1 MKHLG
6 TKTGGPHHVIN
17 SRRGA
22 SPFLHSVIGGE
33 LQYHSQTTIN
43 LSLSLCLFVYHFP
56 QDSPRCLCPTVCGT
70 TNCTSN
76 CTKSCSNACV
86 FFLRFVVHQIVQ
98 SVLLLFF
105 YVCSENDKSTLKPKT
120 SGFVLFSSSELGS
133 GSGRSQASL
142 QNLDRIT
149 KHVILAHRRFI
160 YLILAIFI
168 VLQMVPHFV
177 PLLITK
183 FRPYTTKINTY

>member
-70 TNCTSN
+70 TNCTTN
-76 CTKSCSNACV
+76 CTKSCSNACFFF

-105 YVCSENDKSTLKPKT
+105 YVCSENDKYAKTQNERFCIVFLIGAWVRIWPQPGQPPKP
-120 SGFVLFSSSELGS
+120 
-133 GSGRSQASL
+133 RSNHKACH
-142 QNLDRIT
+142 IGT
-149 KHVILAHRRFI
+149 
-160 YLILAIFI
+160 
-168 VLQMVPHFV
+168 
-177 PLLITK
+177 
-183 FRPYTTKINTY
+183 

>member
-86 FFLRFVVHQIVQ
+86 FFFAVCRAPNSAVRALVIFLCVLWKWQKYAKTQNERFCIVFLIGAWVRIWPQ
-98 SVLLLFF
+98 PGQPP
-105 YVCSENDKSTLKPKT
+105 KP
-120 SGFVLFSSSELGS
+120 
-133 GSGRSQASL
+133 RSNHKACH
-142 QNLDRIT
+142 IGT
-149 KHVILAHRRFI
+149 
-160 YLILAIFI
+160 
-168 VLQMVPHFV
+168 
-177 PLLITK
+177 
-183 FRPYTTKINTY
+183 